1 MIKII
6 NQILGNISM
15 DVGEEAPEVPAPS
28 EEENEN
34 PVKVEPMEQES
45 SEIPSEEPSTVE
57 PSASTAEDAAKEIK
71 DEPMDEIT
79 PKEESLEATPEVQDE
94 KSQEVSSEVPEVK
107 VEPPTE
113 ETTDEM
119 NTSLGNLTADAGV
132 TQPPSFP
139 SVGIKITITSQV
151 SSFSEEKKMPFL

>member
-1 MIKII
+1 
-6 NQILGNISM
+6 M

-34 PVKVEPMEQES
+34 PVKIEPMEQEP
-45 SEIPSEEPSTVE
+45 SETPPEEPSTVE

-94 KSQEVSSEVPEVK
+94 SDNIPPANDGGDKDGELVDDLCFSPEHEEK
-107 VEPPTE
+107 FGNEPNPP
-113 ETTDEM
+113 DI
-119 NTSLGNLTADAGV
+119 LGNSNFINLICSDHHLLN
-132 TQPPSFP
+132 F
-139 SVGIKITITSQV
+139 
-151 SSFSEEKKMPFL
+151 

>member
-1 MIKII
+1 
-6 NQILGNISM
+6 M
-15 DVGEEAPEVPAPS
+15 DVGKEPPEVPAPS

-34 PVKVEPMEQES
+34 PVKTEPMEQEP
-45 SEIPSEEPSTVE
+45 SETPPEEPSTVE

-79 PKEESLEATPEVQDE
+79 PKEESLEATPEVQDDE
-94 KSQEVSSEVPEVK
+94 KSQEASSEVPEVK

-132 TQPPSFP
+132 TSAPSFP

-151 SSFSEEKKMPFL
+151 SLFSEGNIAFFNDFIFLAHTDEV